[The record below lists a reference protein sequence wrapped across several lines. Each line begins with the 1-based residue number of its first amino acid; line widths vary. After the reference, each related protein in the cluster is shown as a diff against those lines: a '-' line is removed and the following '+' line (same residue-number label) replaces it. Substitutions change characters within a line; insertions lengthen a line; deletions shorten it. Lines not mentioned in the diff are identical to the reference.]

1 VAKVVVDTDGSVTL
15 YTALRDTGSGFY
27 TLLRQ
32 IVGQELGVP
41 YTAIAMKTWNTDET
55 AFDTGV
61 GGSRVTNVGGNATY
75 GATRAVRDQLVALA
89 AERYGWDADAITF
102 QDQQVMAPGATP
114 VSLAALVGQSGAPV
128 EAEYTY
134 NAESDDSLTVF
145 TAQVAEVEVDEQTGE
160 VTLKRFTTAHDVG
173 TILNPISHQGQIE
186 GGVMQG
192 VGQAMMEEVQYDE
205 GQVTNL
211 SLGEY
216 KLPTMRDIPELRTV
230 HVQSEGGPSPYGGKA
245 IGEQPI
251 SAVAP
256 AIVNAVL
263 DATGL
268 SLKELPITSEKV
280 FNALQEQQASA

>member
-1 VAKVVVDTDGSVTL
+1 
-15 YTALRDTGSGFY
+15 
-27 TLLRQ
+27 
-32 IVGQELGVP
+32 
-41 YTAIAMKTWNTDET
+41 MKTWSTDDT

-75 GATRAVRDQLVALA
+75 GAVQAMRDQLVALA
-89 AERYGWDADAITF
+89 VEHYGWDADAITF
-102 QDQQVMAPGATP
+102 QDRQVMAPGATP
-114 VSLAALVGQSGAPV
+114 VSLAELVGQSGAPV

-145 TAQVAEVEVDEQTGE
+145 TAQVAEVEVDEETGE

-173 TILNPISHQGQIE
+173 AILNPISHQGQIE

-268 SLKELPITSEKV
+268 SLRELPITSEKM
-280 FNALQEQQASA
+280 FNALQEQRAST

>member
-1 VAKVVVDTDGSVTL
+1 
-15 YTALRDTGSGFY
+15 
-27 TLLRQ
+27 
-32 IVGQELGVP
+32 
-41 YTAIAMKTWNTDET
+41 
-55 AFDTGV
+55 
-61 GGSRVTNVGGNATY
+61 
-75 GATRAVRDQLVALA
+75 
-89 AERYGWDADAITF
+89 
-102 QDQQVMAPGATP
+102 
-114 VSLAALVGQSGAPV
+114 V

-145 TAQVAEVEVDEQTGE
+145 TAQVAEVEVDEETGE

-173 TILNPISHQGQIE
+173 AILNPISHQGQIE

-268 SLKELPITSEKV
+268 SLRELPITSEKM
-280 FNALQEQQASA
+280 FNALQEQRAST

>member
-1 VAKVVVDTDGSVTL
+1 
-15 YTALRDTGSGFY
+15 
-27 TLLRQ
+27 
-32 IVGQELGVP
+32 
-41 YTAIAMKTWNTDET
+41 M
-55 AFDTGV
+55 
-61 GGSRVTNVGGNATY
+61 
-75 GATRAVRDQLVALA
+75 RDQLVALA
-89 AERYGWDADAITF
+89 VEHYGWDADAITF
-102 QDQQVMAPGATP
+102 QDRQVMTPGATP
-114 VSLAALVGQSGAPV
+114 VSLAELVEPSGAPV

-134 NAESDDSLTVF
+134 HAESDDSLTVF
-145 TAQVAEVEVDEQTGE
+145 TAQVAEVEVDEETGE

-173 TILNPISHQGQIE
+173 AILNPISHQGQIE

-268 SLKELPITSEKV
+268 SLRELPITSEKM
-280 FNALQEQQASA
+280 FNALQEQRAST